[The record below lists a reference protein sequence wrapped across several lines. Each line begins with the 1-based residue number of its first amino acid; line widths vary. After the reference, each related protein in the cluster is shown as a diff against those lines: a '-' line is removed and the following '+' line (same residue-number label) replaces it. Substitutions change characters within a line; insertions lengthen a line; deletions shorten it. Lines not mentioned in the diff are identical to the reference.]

1 AGPALSLRRRH
12 APAPGVSPARRRV
25 LSYFKAWQ
33 DRCSDGMGEPV
44 RRGMGER
51 RLSGQVARLAPKAAL
66 GAPYLNCPNAPSQ
79 PVFDIV
85 SRLYGPTGT
94 PARAVR
100 HHSAALFCFPDLRP
114 SSTAIRIKRQ
124 FSADFRRTQN
134 RRLSPIVA
142 LNSGFGQT
150 KSPENRSSRAFEDGA
165 PGRRKFEL
173 PVRHTSRMESV
184 S

>member
-1 AGPALSLRRRH
+1 
-12 APAPGVSPARRRV
+12 
-25 LSYFKAWQ
+25 
-33 DRCSDGMGEPV
+33 
-44 RRGMGER
+44 
-51 RLSGQVARLAPKAAL
+51 
-66 GAPYLNCPNAPSQ
+66 Q

-142 LNSGFGQT
+142 LNSGFGQK
-150 KSPENRSSRAFEDGA
+150 KSPENRSCRAFEDGTPA
-165 PGRRKFEL
+165 KTRSPDPSIRSLVVSPAEL
-173 PVRHTSRMESV
+173 PMPDAASPAR
-184 S
+184 

>member
-25 LSYFKAWQ
+25 LSYFKALQ

-51 RLSGQVARLAPKAAL
+51 RLSGQVARLTPKAAL

-79 PVFDIV
+79 PVFDIE

-100 HHSAALFCFPDLRP
+100 HHPAATLSCPRFPPVIDGYSYKTAVFCGLPERSKSAVIAHSGAEFRFWTNKKPRKL
-114 SSTAIRIKRQ
+114 Q
-124 FSADFRRTQN
+124 FSG
-134 RRLSPIVA
+134 L
-142 LNSGFGQT
+142 
-150 KSPENRSSRAFEDGA
+150 
-165 PGRRKFEL
+165 
-173 PVRHTSRMESV
+173 
-184 S
+184 